1 MMLMKNLKEMTIE
14 ELQREIFHLKHFMPT
29 ESLVPIFKELTKR

>member
-1 MMLMKNLKEMTIE
+1 MKNLKEMTIE